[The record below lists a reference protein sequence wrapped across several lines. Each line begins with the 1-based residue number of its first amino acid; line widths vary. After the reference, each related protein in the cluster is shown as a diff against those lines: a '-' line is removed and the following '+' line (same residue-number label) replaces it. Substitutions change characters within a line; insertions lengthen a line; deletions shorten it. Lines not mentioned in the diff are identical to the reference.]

1 MKRKG
6 DAVSSQ
12 RSPGSQTSSPP
23 GTAGTLKRWDHHGD
37 WLENLGP
44 HRKCWPNPTNQGL
57 LWADLDLLT
66 SHGIQP
72 HQAVPFPQNI
82 QHYPPISTS
91 LLETFPF
98 CPVSFS
104 LSSIKI
110 LFTLQSSSQID
121 LGGLGLQ
128 RLEAGLRFPG
138 QRLCLGHGGESTRS

>member
-1 MKRKG
+1 MKQKS
-6 DAVSSQ
+6 DAMSSQ
-12 RSPGSQTSSPP
+12 RGPGHQPSSSP
-23 GTAGTLKRWDHHGD
+23 GTAGALKRQDHHGE

-44 HRKCWPNPTNQGL
+44 HWKCWLNPTNQGL
-57 LWADLDLLT
+57 LWADFDLLT
-66 SHGIQP
+66 SPGIWP

-82 QHYPPISTS
+82 QCYPPISTS

-98 CPVSFS
+98 CPVAFS

-128 RLEAGLRFPG
+128 HLEAGLRFLG
-138 QRLCLGHGGESTRS
+138 QKLWLGHGGEGTRS

>member
-1 MKRKG
+1 MKQKS
-6 DAVSSQ
+6 DAMSSQ
-12 RSPGSQTSSPP
+12 RGPGHQPSSSP
-23 GTAGTLKRWDHHGD
+23 GTASALKRQDHHGE

-44 HRKCWPNPTNQGL
+44 HWKCWLNPTNQGL
-57 LWADLDLLT
+57 LWADFDLLT
-66 SHGIQP
+66 SPGIQP

-82 QHYPPISTS
+82 QCYPPISTS

-98 CPVSFS
+98 CPAAFS

-128 RLEAGLRFPG
+128 HLEAGLRFPG
-138 QRLCLGHGGESTRS
+138 QRLWLGQGGESTRS

>member
-1 MKRKG
+1 MKQKS
-6 DAVSSQ
+6 DAMSSQ
-12 RSPGSQTSSPP
+12 RGPGHQPSSSP
-23 GTAGTLKRWDHHGD
+23 GTAGALKRQDHHGE

-44 HRKCWPNPTNQGL
+44 HWKCWLNPTNQGL
-57 LWADLDLLT
+57 LWADFDLLT
-66 SHGIQP
+66 SPGIQP

-82 QHYPPISTS
+82 QCYPPISTS

-98 CPVSFS
+98 CPVAFS

-128 RLEAGLRFPG
+128 HLEAGLRFPG
-138 QRLCLGHGGESTRS
+138 QKLWLGHGGEGTRS